1 MILLIAGK
9 NQMKPNMKVVGDLS
23 NIVSI
28 SGDPIQQPDPV
39 FFKKNQITIGT
50 ELVYY
55 GRHAPGT
62 KWKVARILHFYN
74 EVPSRKNHW
83 EGRLRFRRVE
93 QPQTL
98 NDALVLHCENG
109 ARMELTF
116 QYVSYSAIWRLT

>member
-1 MILLIAGK
+1 MK
-9 NQMKPNMKVVGDLS
+9 NNLRVIGDIS
-23 NIVSI
+23 NIV
-28 SGDPIQQPDPV
+28 PINQQQEAGDPV

-74 EVPSRKNHW
+74 ETPNKRNHW
-83 EGRLRFRRVE
+83 EGRLRLRRVE
-93 QPQTL
+93 HPETL

-116 QYVSYSAIWRLT
+116 QYVSYSAIWRLAE